1 MIATFLEMLVV
12 ERGASRHTVDA
23 YRRDLGFYEAHLR
36 SRGRSLSDA
45 REEDVRSFVHHL
57 SAQGFTASTQARRLA
72 AIRHYYRFL
81 FLEGARTDD
90 PTTRI
95 ETPKR
100 RRPLPRTVS
109 EAEVD
114 RLLAV
119 VEARSKPDRLRLM
132 TLMELLY
139 GTGLRV
145 SELAG
150 LPLSAIAADKSSL
163 TVRGKGDK
171 ERVVPLGRHAR
182 ACLEAWLG
190 LRQNGKTA
198 DKEFARSRFVFPS
211 NSKAGHLT
219 RQRVLQLVK
228 EVALE
233 AGLDPARLSPH
244 VLRHA
249 FATHL
254 LAHGADLRSLQAM
267 LGHSDIATTQIYTH
281 VQNEHLATLVATHHP
296 LSRPPSDQAG
306 NEPDGIETA
315 SDVPV
320 GDVPGQAGR

>member
-12 ERGASRHTVDA
+12 ERGASRHTLDA
-23 YRRDLGFYEAHLR
+23 YRRDLAFFTEHLDA
-36 SRGRSLSDA
+36 RGRTLLDA
-45 REEDVRSFVHHL
+45 TEEDVRSFL
-57 SAQGFTASTQARRLA
+57 SSISERGFKAATQARRLA

-81 FLEGARTDD
+81 FLEGQRTDD

-100 RRPLPRTVS
+100 SRPLPRTVS
-109 EAEVD
+109 EEEVA

-119 VEARSKPDRLRLM
+119 VEARPKADRLRLM

-150 LPLSAIAADKSSL
+150 LPLSAIAADRMSL

-171 ERVVPLGRHAR
+171 ERVVPLGGHAR
-182 ACLEAWLG
+182 ACLEAWLA
-190 LRQNGKTA
+190 LRKGADGKGV
-198 DKEFARSRFVFPS
+198 DKGFARSRFVFPS
-211 NSKAGHLT
+211 TGSSGHLT
-219 RQRVLQLVK
+219 RQRILQLVK

-233 AGLDPARLSPH
+233 AGMDPAKLSPH

-281 VQNEHLATLVATHHP
+281 VQAERLAEIVATRHPLATR
-296 LSRPPSDQAG
+296 SRPAQP
-306 NEPDGIETA
+306 
-315 SDVPV
+315 
-320 GDVPGQAGR
+320 PGEDEGPGPA